1 MPAMASVAP
10 DGVADTTTPT
20 PTATSAAATRALETR
35 DVLADS
41 RNDEPIAV
49 QRSNDR
55 EHVHREH
62 ACPEEHEWNDR
73 EAPGPERDHDEQLHD
88 DRQGQ
93 EHREFSGH
101 EHEAMLRVPLDFGVV
116 SGEEKGDDREGP
128 HVGQHEHCRAVR
140 RAFGHSRECTI
151 SFSERAKADTI

>member
-10 DGVADTTTPT
+10 AGVASMTM
-20 PTATSAAATRALETR
+20 PTARSTPATRTLETR

-41 RNDEPIAV
+41 WNDEAISV

-62 ACPEEHEWNDR
+62 ACPEEHEGNDR
-73 EAPGPERDHDEQLHD
+73 EAPGPERDDDGQLHD

-93 EHREFSGH
+93 EQREFRCH
-101 EHEAMLRVPLDFGVV
+101 QNEAMLRVPLDFGVV
-116 SGEEKGDDREGP
+116 SGEEKGDDRE
-128 HVGQHEHCRAVR
+128 
-140 RAFGHSRECTI
+140 
-151 SFSERAKADTI
+151 